1 MNLRKT
7 EFFLALSTSTFLSGE
22 LLPEGGGGGAGLS
35 GGVKAIIAKAEIAK
49 VVAIR
54 SDMFFK

>member
-7 EFFLALSTSTFLSGE
+7 EFFLAFSTSTFLSGE
-22 LLPEGGGGGAGLS
+22 LLPEGGGGGAGIC
-35 GGVKAIIAKAEIAK
+35 GGVKAMIPKAEIAK
-49 VVAIR
+49 VVAII